1 MRIGIVGGGI
11 GGLTAAIAL
20 RRTGAEVA
28 VFERAHSQRRTGAG
42 ISLWANALTC
52 LQTLNLETQIMAVG
66 SAIVAG
72 TFRTSDGRVLVAVPL
87 QRRYSVPAVVVH
99 RDELQSIFLDVL
111 PVGTVHFD
119 AECVGFVQ
127 QRQGVI
133 VRLLD
138 GRELS
143 FDMLVGADGIRSTI
157 RRLLLGAGRVR
168 YSGFTAWR
176 GVAFFPHQELPSAGG
191 NEWWGAGSIFGAA
204 PMSRGRVYW
213 YGEARRPEG
222 EAAMVNHK
230 ADSLNHFRGW
240 QSAIQ
245 AIIASTE
252 SDAVVRHDGYDV
264 DPPARWSSGY
274 VTLLGDAAHPMRPNI
289 GQGGCQAIE
298 DAFFLAAC
306 VALTN
311 DPAQALRRYAAGR
324 RARAEY
330 AARLSWLMSLV
341 EHTQHRVLRTLRDS
355 LVRALPTSLML
366 RSMDGLLRPSLPRSA
381 AS

>member
-11 GGLTAAIAL
+11 GGLTAAMAL
-20 RRTGAEVA
+20 RRIGAHVV
-28 VFERAHSQRRTGAG
+28 VFEQAHSQRRTGAG

-52 LQTLNLETQIMAVG
+52 LQTLNLETQIMACG
-66 SAIVAG
+66 SPLVAA
-72 TFRTSDGRVLVAVPL
+72 TFRTSEGGVLVDVPL

-99 RDELQSIFLDVL
+99 RDELQSMLLDIL
-111 PVGTVHFD
+111 PAGTVQFN

-127 QRQGVI
+127 QPQGLI
-133 VRLLD
+133 LRLLD

-143 FDMLVGADGIRSTI
+143 FDLLVGADGIRSTI
-157 RRLLLGAGRVR
+157 RRLLLGAGRIH

-222 EAAMVNHK
+222 EAAEVNHRV
-230 ADSLNHFRGW
+230 DSLKHFAAGW
-240 QSAIQ
+240 QSTIQ
-245 AIIASTE
+245 AIVSSTE
-252 SDAVVRHDGYDV
+252 SNAVMRHDGYDV
-264 DPPARWSSGY
+264 EPPGRWSSGY
-274 VTLLGDAAHPMRPNI
+274 VTLLGDAAHPMRANL

-298 DAFFLAAC
+298 DAVFLAAC
-306 VALTN
+306 VARTD
-311 DPAQALRRYAAGR
+311 DPAEALRRYAAGR
-324 RARAEY
+324 RARAQY
-330 AARLSWLMSLV
+330 VARLSWLMSLV
-341 EHTQHRVLRTLRDS
+341 EHTQHRSLRTLRDS

-366 RSMDGLLRPSLPRSA
+366 RSMDGLLRPSRPRG